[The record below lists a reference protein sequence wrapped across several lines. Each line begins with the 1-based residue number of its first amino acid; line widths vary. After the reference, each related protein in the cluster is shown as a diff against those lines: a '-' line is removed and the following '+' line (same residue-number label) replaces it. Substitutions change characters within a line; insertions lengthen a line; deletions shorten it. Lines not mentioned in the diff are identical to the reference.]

1 MKDIEQFARTGLRT
15 LVFAY
20 RDISTSRVSIND
32 ENTNEE
38 GEIIDW
44 DLVDVVDIERDLI
57 LLGATGVED
66 KLQENV

>member
-1 MKDIEQFARTGLRT
+1 MKDIEQFARKGLRT

-20 RDISTSRVSIND
+20 RDISSRVSIND

-38 GEIIDW
+38 GETIDW